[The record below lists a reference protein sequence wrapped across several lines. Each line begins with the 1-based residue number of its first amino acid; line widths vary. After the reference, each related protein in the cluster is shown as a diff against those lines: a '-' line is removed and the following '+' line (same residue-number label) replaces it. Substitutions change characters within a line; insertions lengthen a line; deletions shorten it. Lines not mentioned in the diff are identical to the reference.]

1 MNEKKRAVVLA
12 DRDGTLIRD
21 VPYLSRISEIALL
34 PGVAEAIGRLNRAGI
49 PVAIVTNQ
57 SGVARGRFPE
67 TFVPEAHARLMELLQ
82 AEGAQISGIYYC
94 PHLRPE
100 EIPRPDGRTVPS
112 LVMDCDCRKPAPG
125 LLLRALSDLSGD
137 PFQSAIIGDADRD
150 IAAGRTAGCKEGYRI
165 VGDSETPPMHPEKGT
180 TIVRSFSEAV
190 DLYLKRRSGS

>member
-1 MNEKKRAVVLA
+1 MNEKKRPVVLA

-57 SGVARGRFPE
+57 SGVARGHFSE
-67 TFVPEAHARLMELLQ
+67 SFVPEAHARLMELLE
-82 AEGAQISGIYYC
+82 AEGAKISGIYYC

-100 EIPRPDGRTVPS
+100 EIPRPDGRTVLS

-125 LLLRALSDLSGD
+125 LLLRALSDFAGD

-150 IAAGRTAGCKEGYRI
+150 IAAGRAAGCKEGYRI
-165 VGDSETPPMHPEKGT
+165 LGENENPVALPGEETT
-180 TIVRSFSEAV
+180 FVRSFSEAV
-190 DLYLKRRSGS
+190 DLYLKRRPGS